1 MRMRWSPRMKFKK
14 FGYKCLSLVSIVGFM
29 TATVGCVTWNRNE
42 KGETSQAAGAA
53 VVGQIGSS
61 NMVVSKRPRTYW
73 LSMRNSKDLMAR
85 LKGALA
91 TGDADAAE
99 TLARSYLAQHPGDA
113 EGFAMLS
120 SALMLGKKYELAAFY
135 ADEAERA
142 QPGRSRS
149 LNIKGLAMV
158 HGTHRNI
165 QDYQAALSMF
175 KKAFDANDK
184 EIAAGLNLGG
194 LYLEMGNPLAAAE
207 IFGKVADRCGGC
219 VPALMG
225 QGTGFSRAQ
234 KYSEAVQAFDSVLKA
249 SPNHPG
255 ALYHLALVQKN
266 GFKNLRK
273 AETHLYAV
281 IQNKN
286 PQHAQVRER
295 AQSLLREIKGEATTE
310 ERSTLASE
318 SDDIPVPP
326 SGKKSSP
333 KADDAELL
341 MSGAELD

>member
-1 MRMRWSPRMKFKK
+1 MRMRWSPRMTLKN
-14 FGYKCLSLVSIVGFM
+14 YEHKCSSMVSILGLM
-29 TATVGCVTWNRNE
+29 LATVACVTWNRNE
-42 KGETSQAAGAA
+42 KGETSQASGEA

-61 NMVVSKRPRTYW
+61 NTVVSKRPRAYW
-73 LSMRNSKDLMAR
+73 LSKRNSKDLMGR

-135 ADEAERA
+135 AEEAERA
-142 QPGRSRS
+142 QPGKSRS

-165 QDYQAALSMF
+165 QDYQAALAMF
-175 KKAFDANDK
+175 KKAFEANDK

-194 LYLEMGNPLAAAE
+194 LYLEMGNPVAASE

-225 QGTGFSRAQ
+225 QGTGLSRAQ
-234 KYSEAVQAFDSVLKA
+234 KYAEAVQAFDGVLKA

-255 ALYHLALVQKN
+255 ALYHLALIQKN

-310 ERSTLASE
+310 ERSTLASDSE
-318 SDDIPVPP
+318 DIPVV
-326 SGKKSSP
+326 SSTEKSSP
-333 KADDAELL
+333 KADEAELL
-341 MSGAELD
+341 MSGAELE